1 MRHDLR
7 DDLGNYLW
15 HDIWNRVGHSADGHR
30 DLCWRRASGAHGDPA
45 TRATARLRLVSV

>member
-7 DDLGNYLW
+7 DDLGNDLG
-15 HDIWNRVGHSADGHR
+15 HGACNRDGVCADGHR
-30 DLCWRRASGAHGDPA
+30 DRWRRASGAHGDPA